1 MPTNCLQLCIQPFII
16 SDGPASSF
24 RPNAPRSSRIF
35 SSSGSSSEEGGRW
48 PRREVAP
55 SDSAEE
61 GGGRGCPG
69 SGVLRCCG
77 GSFGSREELPAKPV
91 DSSKL
96 DYRVTAATLVQSGQ
110 LCKRASSCCD
120 VSDDYPTVTYFFTH
134 KPSQH
139 TIRDAK
145 QKYENPLGKINPN
158 RNRCGVHSFDRRRP
172 ASIRAL
178 PQLAGTRPP
187 ACLHPSAAA
196 ARQNSAA
203 AHHFPPRCS
212 TRLQAAVPAIRPWS
226 TADAAPRMEDAARHQ
241 ASERRRRG
249 P

>member
-1 MPTNCLQLCIQPFII
+1 MAGQLDSPTATVLVIFPFLLFTSYPNRNTASPAGHLSVLIRVNC
-16 SDGPASSF
+16 SSSSVS
-24 RPNAPRSSRIF
+24 PHSRIQDQH
-35 SSSGSSSEEGGRW
+35 
-48 PRREVAP
+48 PH
-55 SDSAEE
+55 
-61 GGGRGCPG
+61 
-69 SGVLRCCG
+69 
-77 GSFGSREELPAKPV
+77 PA
-91 DSSKL
+91 
-96 DYRVTAATLVQSGQ
+96 AAWVQSGQ

-139 TIRDAK
+139 PIRDAK

-203 AHHFPPRCS
+203 AHHFPPPRCS

>member
-1 MPTNCLQLCIQPFII
+1 M
-16 SDGPASSF
+16 
-24 RPNAPRSSRIF
+24 
-35 SSSGSSSEEGGRW
+35 
-48 PRREVAP
+48 
-55 SDSAEE
+55 
-61 GGGRGCPG
+61 GCFHRTG
-69 SGVLRCCG
+69 
-77 GSFGSREELPAKPV
+77 
-91 DSSKL
+91 
-96 DYRVTAATLVQSGQ
+96 AATWVQSGQ

-134 KPSQH
+134 KPSQQ

-203 AHHFPPRCS
+203 AHHFPPPRCS

>member
-1 MPTNCLQLCIQPFII
+1 MHRT
-16 SDGPASSF
+16 SF
-24 RPNAPRSSRIF
+24 F
-35 SSSGSSSEEGGRW
+35 F
-48 PRREVAP
+48 P
-55 SDSAEE
+55 SLWLDS
-61 GGGRGCPG
+61 
-69 SGVLRCCG
+69 
-77 GSFGSREELPAKPV
+77 LPA
-91 DSSKL
+91 
-96 DYRVTAATLVQSGQ
+96 ATWVQSGQ

-178 PQLAGTRPP
+178 PQLARNRPP
-187 ACLHPSAAA
+187 RTTFLLLVAPQGYRLPCPPSGLGA
-196 ARQNSAA
+196 
-203 AHHFPPRCS
+203 PPTQPLGWR
-212 TRLQAAVPAIRPWS
+212 TPPAIRPRS
-226 TADAAPRMEDAARHQ
+226 AAAVAPKRLRC
-241 ASERRRRG
+241 RT